1 MNNLF
6 NIKFLDFLESQN
18 YTLGVFAGQVSV
30 PNYHICKKNDKMFSR
45 FFYVLQGEIVFN
57 EGTNHVISATA
68 GSIVY
73 LPNNITYH
81 SEWLPPQQGKYI
93 AFNFILDELNFQ
105 LPDHICIAAIDKN
118 GVFLEMFQKA
128 YEIWKTGAPGCRLE
142 LLSELYKI
150 MHHLF
155 LSSVRSELKSKH
167 QTIYR
172 GILYIEN
179 HYLEEISVE
188 DLAKMC
194 SVSPS
199 SFRRL
204 FKEYK
209 KMSPITYRN
218 YLRIKRAR
226 ELLMTREYNVTEAA
240 AAVNLP
246 DLCYFCRL
254 FKRFL
259 GYTPKS
265 LFIFLFLFFFSL

>member
-1 MNNLF
+1 MNKLF
-6 NIKFLDFLESQN
+6 KIEFSDLPENKQN
-18 YTLGVFAGQVSV
+18 THVVFAGQVAV
-30 PNYHICKKNDKMFSR
+30 PDYYVCRENERMYSR

-57 EGTNHVISATA
+57 KGTDHMVSATA
-68 GSIVY
+68 GSVVY

-81 SEWLPPQQGKYI
+81 SQWLPPQQGKYI
-93 AFNFILDELNFQ
+93 AFNFILDELNFR
-105 LPDHICIAAIDKN
+105 LPNCICIAAKDKN
-118 GVFLEMFQKA
+118 GVLLEMFQRA
-128 YEIWKTGAPGCRLE
+128 YEIWKAGAPGCRLE

-150 MHHLF
+150 IHNIF
-155 LSSVRSELKSKH
+155 LNSVRRELKSKH

-172 GILYIEN
+172 GILHIEN
-179 HYLEEISVE
+179 HYLEEIDVNE
-188 DLAKMC
+188 LANIC
-194 SVSPS
+194 NVSPS

-209 KMSPITYRN
+209 KMSPITYKN

-240 AAVNLP
+240 EAVNLP

-259 GYTPKS
+259 GCTPKE
-265 LFIFLFLFFFSL
+265 LLGKTEI